1 LGARLAGIMAEP
13 HVGELMAEW
22 GGLDLGD
29 LDALRAADAAGDGE
43 AGARL
48 ISDEVAEACVL
59 VGDAARIRERIDEY
73 VEAGVEHALL
83 LPRLPDFERVADA
96 LAP

>member
-1 LGARLAGIMAEP
+1 MAEP
-13 HVGELMAEW
+13 HVGELMADW

-29 LDALRAADAAGDGE
+29 LDALRAADASGDRD

-48 ISDEVAEACVL
+48 IADEVADACAL
-59 VGDAARIRERIDEY
+59 VGDAGRVRERVAEY
-73 VEAGVEHALL
+73 VEAGVDHALL